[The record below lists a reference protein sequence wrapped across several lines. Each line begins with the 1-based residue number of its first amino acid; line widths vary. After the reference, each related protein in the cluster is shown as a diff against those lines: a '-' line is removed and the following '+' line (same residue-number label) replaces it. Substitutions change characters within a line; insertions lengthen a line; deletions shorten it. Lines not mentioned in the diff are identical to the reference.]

1 MNAGG
6 AGATPPGASASL
18 LAQGRGG
25 GMTAD
30 SGHDGQITMDA
41 PVNRAAPAGT
51 PLMTAKFVH
60 YPGSQQ
66 LILWLPQDGYSG
78 YRAFR
83 IRGPGES
90 RVEDT
95 DVTRRLNGRVQ
106 ILVDTHPWPPGTYHV
121 EITHEEGWSHELRLT
136 KLEEGINPPAPEP
149 PPVPP
154 SDSKPIVYRD
164 GTGKLLPNQDL
175 EMRAKALDRLTA
187 RFSRRLEFEG
197 NFRAG
202 TIIYIEGDIRL
213 QFCHEMCGGGVHF
226 SIDVP
231 VAAKWES
238 ETGRPLAERDDIV
251 QFVAAETQ
259 RRQARTWNYVIHDNR
274 IDFVD

>member
-1 MNAGG
+1 MSN
-6 AGATPPGASASL
+6 
-18 LAQGRGG
+18 
-25 GMTAD
+25 D
-30 SGHDGQITMDA
+30 NGHEGQIVLGA
-41 PVNRAAPAGT
+41 PVNRAAPETVG
-51 PLMTAKFVH
+51 PLTVKFVH

-78 YRAFR
+78 YLTFR

-95 DVTRRLNGRVQ
+95 DVTQRLNGRVQ
-106 ILVDTHPWPPGTYHV
+106 ILIDTYPWPPGEYFI
-121 EITHEEGWSHELRLT
+121 EITHREGWSHELSLT
-136 KLEEGINPPAPEP
+136 KLEEGVAPPAPEP
-149 PPVPP
+149 PPVPK
-154 SDSKPIVYRD
+154 SDGQPIVYRD
-164 GTGKLLPNQDL
+164 GTGKVLPNHDL
-175 EMRAKALDRLTA
+175 ELRAKALEKLTA
-187 RFSRRLEFEG
+187 RFTRRLEFEG

-202 TIIYIEGDIRL
+202 TIIYIEGSLRL
-213 QFCHEMCGGGVHF
+213 RFYHEMCGGGVHF

-231 VAAKWES
+231 TAERWES

-259 RRQARTWNYVIHDNR
+259 RKQARTWNYVIRDNR